1 MPSAVKLRMASSSAR
16 WYDQEPLAFWL
27 SVSALLVALQ
37 IVAPE
42 ALKKVRRKPSPLV
55 METAFGLVVGV
66 AASAVVWLCV
76 QALPSVPTA
85 RSASLPQVL
94 R

>member
-1 MPSAVKLRMASSSAR
+1 MKLRVASSSAR
-16 WYDQEPLAFWL
+16 RYDQEPSAFWV

-55 METAFGLVVGV
+55 METAFGLAAGV
-66 AASAVVWLCV
+66 AASAVVWLCA
-76 QALPSVPTA
+76 QALPNGPTERVASV
-85 RSASLPQVL
+85 PQVL